1 MKPAGAARILGMSR
15 GVRDAARVHYAWVI
29 VLGGTLTTFAALG
42 LGRFALGMLLPAMSA
57 DLGLGYARMGWVG
70 TANFIG
76 YLISVLGSGIVAARI
91 GPRRMVAGALAL
103 TGISLIGVSRA
114 SSLEA
119 LLVLYFLTGVGS
131 GAANVP
137 VMSLVAAWFGTRSRG
152 RAAGFIVSGSGF
164 AILLSGWLIP
174 LLNRQH
180 GVGGWRAS
188 WFVLALIVLA
198 VAATDA
204 LLLRDRPGDRGLEPL
219 GGPAA
224 SFEPPAHHP
233 QGIGG
238 VLRRGAL
245 WYLGLLYLLFGFT
258 YVIAATFM
266 VTALVR
272 DRGFPES
279 VAGTFWSAVGALSLL
294 SGPIF
299 GTLSDRIGRR
309 GGLALV
315 FGLQALA
322 YALFASGLPGWWL
335 AFAVGCYGVTVW
347 SVPSIMTAVA
357 ADLAGPTNAAAAFGF
372 ITFIFGLGQ
381 MAGPVA
387 AGALAES
394 SGGFATSFALAA
406 ALAGLAAVLSL
417 LLRVSHRE

>member
-1 MKPAGAARILGMSR
+1 MGRSGRS
-15 GVRDAARVHYAWVI
+15 VHYAWAI
-29 VLGGTLTTFAALG
+29 VVGGTLTTFAALG

-70 TANFIG
+70 TANFVG
-76 YLISVLGSGIVAARI
+76 YLISVLASGVVAARI
-91 GPRRMVAGALAL
+91 GPRRMVVAALAVAGL
-103 TGISLIGVSRA
+103 SLVALSRA
-114 SSLEA
+114 RSLEA
-119 LLVLYFLTGVGS
+119 VLVLYFLTGLGS

-137 VMSLVAAWFGTRSRG
+137 VMSLVAAWFGSRSRG

-180 GVGGWRAS
+180 GAGGWRAS
-188 WFVLALIVLA
+188 WFALALIVLA
-198 VAATDA
+198 VAVIDA
-204 LLLRDRPGDRGLEPL
+204 IVLRDRPADKGLEPL

-224 SFEPPAHHP
+224 AFEPPAHHP
-233 QGIGG
+233 HGIRG

-245 WYLGLLYLLFGFT
+245 WYLGLLYFLFGFT

-266 VTALVR
+266 VTSLVR

-309 GGLALV
+309 GGLAIV

-322 YALFASGLPGWWL
+322 YALFASGLPGWSL
-335 AFAVGCYGVTVW
+335 ALAVGCYGVTVW

-357 ADLAGPTNAAAAFGF
+357 ADLAGPRNAAAAFGF

-381 MAGPVA
+381 MAGPVV
-387 AGALAES
+387 AGVLAER
-394 SGGFATSFALAA
+394 SGHFASSFALSA
-406 ALAGLAAVLSL
+406 ALAALAAGLAL
-417 LLRVSHRE
+417 LLRVGHRSGADRPGRD

>member
-1 MKPAGAARILGMSR
+1 
-15 GVRDAARVHYAWVI
+15 
-29 VLGGTLTTFAALG
+29 
-42 LGRFALGMLLPAMSA
+42 
-57 DLGLGYARMGWVG
+57 
-70 TANFIG
+70 
-76 YLISVLGSGIVAARI
+76 
-91 GPRRMVAGALAL
+91 MVAGALAL
-103 TGISLIGVSRA
+103 TGLSLVGLSRA
-114 SSLEA
+114 GSLDA
-119 LLVLYFLTGVGS
+119 VLVLYFLTGLGS

-137 VMSLVAAWFGTRSRG
+137 VMSLVASWFGSRSRG

-180 GVGGWRAS
+180 GAGGWRAG
-188 WFVLALIVLA
+188 WFTLALIVLA
-198 VAATDA
+198 VAVVDA
-204 LLLRDRPGDRGLEPL
+204 LLLRDRPADMGLEPL

-224 SFEPPAHHP
+224 AFEPPAHHP

-245 WYLGLLYLLFGFT
+245 WYLGLLYFLFGFT

-266 VTALVR
+266 VTSLVR

-309 GGLALV
+309 GGLAIV

-322 YALFASGLPGWWL
+322 YGLFASGLPGWPL
-335 AFAVGCYGVTVW
+335 ALAVACYGVTVW

-357 ADLAGPTNAAAAFGF
+357 ADLAGPRNAAAAFGF

-381 MAGPVA
+381 MSGPVA
-387 AGALAES
+387 AGALAEA
-394 SGGFATSFALAA
+394 SGHFASSFALSA
-406 ALAGLAAVLSL
+406 ALAALAAVLAL
-417 LLRVSHRE
+417 LLRVGRRSAADSAGGG

>member
-1 MKPAGAARILGMSR
+1 
-15 GVRDAARVHYAWVI
+15 VI

-70 TANFIG
+70 TANFLG
-76 YLISVLGSGIVAARI
+76 YLISVLASGIVAARI
-91 GPRRMVAGALAL
+91 GPRRMIAGALLLA
-103 TGISLIGVSRA
+103 GISLAGVSRA
-114 SSLEA
+114 ASLGE
-119 LLVLYFLTGVGS
+119 LLPLYFLTGVGS

-137 VMSLVAAWFGTRSRG
+137 MMSLVAAWFGSRARG
-152 RAAGFIVSGSGF
+152 RAAGIIVSGSGF

-174 LLNRQH
+174 LLNLRH
-180 GVGGWRAS
+180 GAGGWRAS
-188 WFVLALIVLA
+188 WLVLAGIILA
-198 VAATDA
+198 VAVFDA
-204 LLLRDRPGDRGLEPL
+204 AFLRDRPADLGLAPH
-219 GGPAA
+219 GGEAA
-224 SFEPPAHHP
+224 AYAPPAHHP
-233 QGIGG
+233 RGIGA

-245 WYLGLLYLLFGFT
+245 WYVGLLYFLFGFT

-294 SGPIF
+294 SGPVF

-309 GGLALV
+309 AGLALV

-322 YALFASGLPGWWL
+322 YALFASGAPGWSL
-335 AFAVGCYGVTVW
+335 ALAVGCYGVTVW
-347 SVPSIMTAVA
+347 SIPSIMTAVA
-357 ADLAGPTNAAAAFGF
+357 ADFAGAANAAAAFGF
-372 ITFIFGLGQ
+372 ITFLFGLGQ
-381 MAGPVA
+381 MLGPVA

-394 SGGFATSFALAA
+394 SGRFASSFTLAA
-406 ALAGLAAVLSL
+406 ALAGLASALSL
-417 LLRVSHRE
+417 LLRAKRTKPS

>member
-1 MKPAGAARILGMSR
+1 MSQTARPR
-15 GVRDAARVHYAWVI
+15 FHYAWVI

-70 TANFIG
+70 TANFVG
-76 YLISVLGSGIVAARI
+76 YLISVLASGVVTARI
-91 GPRRMVAGALAL
+91 GPRRMVAGALVV
-103 TGISLIGVSRA
+103 TGLSLAGVSRA
-114 SSLEA
+114 GSLES
-119 LLVLYFLTGVGS
+119 LLVLYFLTGLGS

-137 VMSLVAAWFGTRSRG
+137 VMSLVASWFGTRARG

-180 GVGGWRAS
+180 GAGGWRAS
-188 WFVLALIVLA
+188 WLALAAIILA
-198 VAATDA
+198 VAAVDA
-204 LLLRDRPGDRGLEPL
+204 LLLRDRPADLGLEPH
-219 GGPAA
+219 GGPGAA
-224 SFEPPAHHP
+224 FAPPAHHP
-233 QGIGG
+233 RGIGG

-245 WYLGLLYLLFGFT
+245 WYVGLLYVLFGFT

-322 YALFASGLPGWWL
+322 YALFASGLPGWSL
-335 AFAVGCYGVTVW
+335 ALAVGCYGLTVW
-347 SVPSIMTAVA
+347 SVPSIMTAIA
-357 ADLAGPTNAAAAFGF
+357 ADLAGPANAAAAFGF
-372 ITFIFGLGQ
+372 ITFLFGLGQ
-381 MAGPVA
+381 MAGPVV
-387 AGALAES
+387 AGALAEA
-394 SGGFATSFALAA
+394 SGRFASSFALAS
-406 ALAGLAAVLSL
+406 ALAGLAAVLA
-417 LLRVSHRE
+417 